1 MHNITNFGYIY
12 IYIYMQS
19 CEIFVISDKR
29 VKIHGSVTAQNR
41 ESKDENSG
49 FVFVKGKVYGV
60 GDVYLGRAKGAYSR
74 VIFAKTYLSK
84 TIVPKGWT
92 NWSFDGATE

>member
-1 MHNITNFGYIY
+1 M
-12 IYIYMQS
+12 
-19 CEIFVISDKR
+19 ISDKR

-84 TIVPKGWT
+84 TVVPKGWT
-92 NWSFDGATE
+92 NWSFGGATE

>member
-1 MHNITNFGYIY
+1 
-12 IYIYMQS
+12 
-19 CEIFVISDKR
+19 
-29 VKIHGSVTAQNR
+29 
-41 ESKDENSG
+41 
-49 FVFVKGKVYGV
+49 VYGI